1 MRTLVKILIGVLGA
15 DMQESPPIFQGS
27 YSPFEKTMLDAAEKS
42 MPPREMTDQSASPLI
57 PKRFLQSA
65 CILFS
70 SYSPAYNHNTPF
82 IPSETCYVISAALW
96 CIAAPM
102 VSRTGHWP

>member
-1 MRTLVKILIGVLGA
+1 MLYRCMLMRYLVKVLVCVIGN
-15 DMQESPPIFQGS
+15 DMQGSPPIFQGS
-27 YSPFEKTMLDAAEKS
+27 YSPFEKTILEAAEKS

-70 SYSPAYNHNTPF
+70 SYSPA
-82 IPSETCYVISAALW
+82 
-96 CIAAPM
+96 
-102 VSRTGHWP
+102 

>member
-1 MRTLVKILIGVLGA
+1 
-15 DMQESPPIFQGS
+15 MQKSPPILQGS

-70 SYSPAYNHNTPF
+70 SYSPAYTHSPPF
-82 IPSETCYVISAALW
+82 IPIEMCCAVCA
-96 CIAAPM
+96 
-102 VSRTGHWP
+102 G

>member
-1 MRTLVKILIGVLGA
+1 MPDMHRCMLMSSLVKLPICIIGI
-15 DMQESPPIFQGS
+15 DMQESPPILQGS

-42 MPPREMTDQSASPLI
+42 MPPRETTDQSASPLI

-82 IPSETCYVISAALW
+82 IPVEMCCV
-96 CIAAPM
+96 
-102 VSRTGHWP
+102 VSVVL